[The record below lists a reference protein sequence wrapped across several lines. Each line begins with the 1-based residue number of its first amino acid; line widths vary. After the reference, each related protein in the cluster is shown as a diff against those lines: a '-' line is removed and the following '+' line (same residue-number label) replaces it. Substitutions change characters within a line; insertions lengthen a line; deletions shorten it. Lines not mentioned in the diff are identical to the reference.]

1 MKFKKAIIFGV
12 ALFLAILGMLLY
24 GLLNN
29 SSNNQLHKIET
40 AMILVAPTPIQP
52 GDTITID
59 KLAWKEWP
67 LLSINPQY
75 ITKEDKVDLKVLDG
89 AVARYPIL
97 EGEPI
102 IMSNVIKTD
111 GKSIL
116 AAVIRPG
123 MRAVSVPYTKIVN
136 APALIAPGDLIDVV
150 IPQKSSKQVV
160 NANSENFVGQTII
173 RGVRVLAVDET
184 IEKSSSGKDLSTP
197 KTLTLEVTP
206 QQAELLAVAIPKDAI
221 VISMRSVFG
230 SQNSSQDEYPKSE
243 DLTSPEPVV
252 KPDRNIAVFRG
263 SERTD
268 VNIKQL

>member
-1 MKFKKAIIFGV
+1 MKFKKAIVFGV
-12 ALFLAILGMLLY
+12 ALLLAIFGVLLY
-24 GLLNN
+24 KIL
-29 SSNNQLHKIET
+29 SSSSDNQHKIET
-40 AMILVAPTPIQP
+40 AMILVAPAAIQP
-52 GDTITID
+52 GDSITVD

-67 LLSINPQY
+67 ILSINPQY
-75 ITKEDKVDLKVLDG
+75 ITKEHKAEIKSLDG
-89 AVARYPIL
+89 SVARYPIL

-102 IMSNVIKTD
+102 NMSNVIKTD

-136 APALIAPGDLIDVV
+136 APALISPGDLIDVV
-150 IPQKSSKQVV
+150 IPQRSQNVGT
-160 NANSENFVGQTII
+160 NANYENFVGQTII
-173 RGVRVLAVDET
+173 RGVRVLAVDDT
-184 IEKSSSGKDLSTP
+184 IQKSAAGKDLTSP

-221 VISMRSVFG
+221 IISMRSVFG
-230 SQNSSQDEYPKSE
+230 SQNSAQDEYPQSE
-243 DLTSPEPVV
+243 NLTPPPPAPVV

-268 VNIKQL
+268 VNIK